1 MTTQHDTRLRL
12 ILAGHSVDP
21 ASVLKTFE
29 DGACEEM
36 VIAQNIE
43 KSRESKMKCYLAGN
57 TEPPPRERQLL
68 KLFRHRLV
76 SFFFCQ
82 PGELHFRCWK
92 VDVEVLRKRGK
103 A

>member
-1 MTTQHDTRLRL
+1 
-12 ILAGHSVDP
+12 
-21 ASVLKTFE
+21 
-29 DGACEEM
+29 
-36 VIAQNIE
+36 
-43 KSRESKMKCYLAGN
+43 MKCYLAGN